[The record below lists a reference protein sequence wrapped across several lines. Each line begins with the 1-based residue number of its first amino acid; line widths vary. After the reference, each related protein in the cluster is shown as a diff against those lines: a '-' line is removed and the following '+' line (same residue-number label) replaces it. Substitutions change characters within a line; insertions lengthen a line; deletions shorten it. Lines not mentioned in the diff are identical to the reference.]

1 MIDAVGC
8 SPKLSKC
15 SKTSERDEPAK
26 PRGES
31 VLLVGYACAAETVR
45 NARDGEADGEEE
57 SRDAPAEG
65 MRDPNE
71 RGVVADVV
79 ADAEVDPE
87 RAEEDLKRFVSR
99 SFMRCLR
106 EPYSKLCPP

>member
-31 VLLVGYACAAETVR
+31 VLLVGYACATKTVR
-45 NARDGEADGEEE
+45 DTCDGQADGEKE
-57 SRDAPAEG
+57 SWYAPAEG
-65 MRDPNE
+65 MGDPDE
-71 RGVVADVV
+71 RGTVADIV
-79 ADAEVDPE
+79 ADAEMDPK
-87 RAEEDLKRFVSR
+87 RAKKDLGRVR
-99 SFMRCLR
+99 Q
-106 EPYSKLCPP
+106 